1 MRSVRERGVQA
12 QMKRA
17 PVEQDRD
24 QATPLANPLD
34 ALAVGRHC
42 ELEKDRNK
50 ITDKIVRV
58 HSANTNP
65 TMPQSSLYALLPYV
79 FSWCFVCSLLLS
91 SRLELCP
98 RRRKKRLP
106 HLRLPRLSVCRLSAR
121 RIDPSGRSPASLA
134 PSRTSRF
141 RSPTQ
146 QAWRPSHRRSRW
158 RPPPVSA
165 TQHNATQR
173 RNEREGAIR
182 RKEGESGLL
191 M

>member
-1 MRSVRERGVQA
+1 
-12 QMKRA
+12 MKRA

-134 PSRTSRF
+134 LSCGLVDDPVHADGVTLYSSVIGADTHHRQHADGRRGPRRTYEPGSLGMKSVNLLGF
-141 RSPTQ
+141 
-146 QAWRPSHRRSRW
+146 AWYSW
-158 RPPPVSA
+158 A
-165 TQHNATQR
+165 
-173 RNEREGAIR
+173 GAR
-182 RKEGESGLL
+182 ADRT
-191 M
+191 